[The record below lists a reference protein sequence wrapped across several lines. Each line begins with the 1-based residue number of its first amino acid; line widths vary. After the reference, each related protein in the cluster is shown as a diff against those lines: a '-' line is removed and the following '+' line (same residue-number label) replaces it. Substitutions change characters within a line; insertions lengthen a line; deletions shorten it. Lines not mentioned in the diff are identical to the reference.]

1 METEAPELFFHGTG
15 DGTEGALVDHQP
27 IRISCMPVPG
37 ATAASLSVGDEVLGA
52 PSTRLGEH
60 VWHWEWHPRGRAG
73 AFAVRLIVR
82 CPQAPELVREVRLF
96 VAPGKLG
103 PAEYDQLLAAI
114 QRAAAGLV
122 YALHG
127 GASGVTTGAFGEG
140 PASLVEEY
148 WTRLVAET
156 EAAGAIVRALSRA
169 STGVLHTY
177 EEEQPFAEVSEPMP
191 QSLARIAER
200 PLDQV
205 AFAVGA
211 PLNGLV
217 PGSRRGIAH
226 MPRELAVRRNRL
238 SNDRYEHRL
247 LAGALREL
255 QGRCAYLR
263 ETLARE
269 ISWRSRAKSEG
280 TSTAIQGL
288 QTWRGHIDAMARRL
302 KRYRVADFLEGVPA
316 GVVWRGPSERMRRD
330 PRYRRIGQLW
340 RLVHERPFVAVHSP
354 AFALPL
360 NDIPTLYEQW
370 CLLEVARVLPSCG
383 TLIDQDLLYHEEA
396 SQPERSAMNWHTRI
410 GENRPLLRIARSDG
424 KQLALWYRR
433 RYKPDEGHGDL
444 LGSLDPFLR
453 VPDIVI
459 EVTAAGVVPAVL
471 VFDAKYRVSPAGGI
485 PEEAL
490 ADAYTYHQALGYG
503 GQQVSR
509 GAFLLFPGEA
519 GFVAGDVGALAL
531 VPGRTA
537 GLRALLTRRLAEM

>member
-1 METEAPELFFHGTG
+1 MQAPELSFHGTG
-15 DGTEGALVDHQP
+15 DGVEGALVDHQP

-37 ATAASLSVGDEVLGA
+37 ALAASLSVGDEVLGA

-60 VWHWEWHPRGRAG
+60 MWHWEWHPRGRAG
-73 AFAVRLIVR
+73 AFMVRLTVR
-82 CPQAPELVREVRLF
+82 HPQAPELARDVRLL

-103 PAEYDQLLAAI
+103 LAEYDQLLAAI

-127 GASGVTTGAFGEG
+127 GASGVTTGTFGEG
-140 PASLVEEY
+140 PAALIEEY
-148 WTRLVAET
+148 WTRLMAET
-156 EAAGAIVRALSRA
+156 EAAGVIVRALSRA
-169 STGVLHTY
+169 SPGVLQTY
-177 EEEQPFAEVSEPMP
+177 DEEQPFAEVSEPMP

-200 PLDQV
+200 PLDEV

-211 PLNGLV
+211 PLNRLV

-226 MPRELAVRRNRL
+226 VPRDLAVRRNGL

-247 LAGALREL
+247 LARTLREL
-255 QGRCAYLR
+255 HGRCAYLR

-269 ISWRSRAKSEG
+269 INWRSRATSEG
-280 TSTAIQGL
+280 TSAAVQGL
-288 QTWRGHIDAMARRL
+288 QIWRHHVDAMARRL
-302 KRYRVADFLEGVPA
+302 TRYRAADFLEGVPA
-316 GVVWRGPSERMRRD
+316 GVVWRGPSERMRRN
-330 PRYRRIGQLW
+330 PHYRRIAQLW

-383 TLIDQDLLYHEEA
+383 TIVDQDLLRHEGATE
-396 SQPERSAMNWHTRI
+396 PDGGAMNWHVRI

-424 KQLALWYRR
+424 KHLALWYRR
-433 RYKPDEGHGDL
+433 RYKPDEGHGER

-459 EVTAAGVVPAVL
+459 EVTGAGAVPAVL

-485 PEEAL
+485 PEDAL

-519 GFVAGDVGALAL
+519 GFVAGDVGAVAL

-537 GLRALLTRRLAEM
+537 GLWALLTQRLAAM